1 MPTFTMAALDKKITP
16 AGYAKLRAELDHL
29 WKVERPQVTD
39 EVAAAA
45 ALGDRSEN
53 AEYQYGKRR
62 LREIDRRVRWLN
74 KRLAELQIVRVAP
87 SDGRVHFGAHV
98 TVEDEDGQQN
108 TWQLVGSD
116 EWDVEA
122 GKISV
127 LSPIGRALLGKL
139 VDDDVEVERPRGS
152 MELTILSIRYDSH
165 ADPED

>member
-1 MPTFTMAALDKKITP
+1 MAELDKKITP
-16 AGYAKLRAELDHL
+16 VGHAKLRAELEHL

-39 EVAAAA
+39 EVSAAA

-74 KRLAELQIVRVAP
+74 KRLEALEVVRTAP
-87 SDGRVHFGAHV
+87 NDGRVHFGSLV
-98 TVEDEDGQQN
+98 TIEDQDGEQH

-116 EWDVEA
+116 EWDVKQ

-127 LSPIGRALLGKL
+127 LSPIGQALLGKR
-139 VDDDVEVERPRGS
+139 VDDEVEVRRPKGT
-152 MELTILSIRYDSH
+152 MELTILEVRVPTYE
-165 ADPED
+165 PK